1 MSDYVSPSRTRVRRS
16 AGPAPLVVAV
26 FGLAAFL
33 VGFVLFWGV
42 GTRIAGGG
50 FDIGLPSLGNG
61 GPKTE
66 EVAKGLAAP
75 VSYPVAARFDPL
87 LYRDTHY
94 VPVKGIYISS
104 WIAGSPELFAKQV
117 ALVDR
122 TELNAMVID
131 VKDATGYISYDSN
144 VPLADE
150 LKLEEHRIKDVDAL
164 ITTLREHDIFPIARI
179 VCFNDKL
186 LSAARPEWSVQ
197 SKNGGLWRDKKGVS
211 YTNPYDHRVWEYL
224 VQLAEDAVS
233 RGFREIQFDYV
244 RFPSD
249 GKISDAVYPG
259 RNGTP
264 EDAIAEFLAFARQR
278 LEARGAWLSADVF
291 GLTVHVKDDMNIGQ
305 KIEKVASNVDIVSP
319 MIYPSHYESGSYNI
333 KNPNASP
340 YETITNA
347 MADSGRR
354 LSGSGAIVRPWLQD
368 FSLGGI
374 TYGVE
379 EVKAQ
384 IKAVEDQGYT
394 EWILWD
400 PSVKYVE
407 DALRKE

>member
-1 MSDYVSPSRTRVRRS
+1 MRTRRS
-16 AGPAPLVVAV
+16 PGPANVLVVAL
-26 FGLAAFL
+26 GLVVFL
-33 VGFVLFWGV
+33 VGFFLFWGV

-50 FDIGLPSLGNG
+50 FRLGLPDFGGGEPTTGAVVGSLET
-61 GPKTE
+61 PI
-66 EVAKGLAAP
+66 
-75 VSYPVAARFDPL
+75 SYPVMVSFDPVV
-87 LYRDTHY
+87 YRDSHY
-94 VPVKGIYISS
+94 VPVRGIYISS
-104 WIAGSPELFAKQV
+104 WIAGSPELLAKQI
-117 ALVDR
+117 AMVDR

-131 VKDATGYISYDSN
+131 IKDATGYISYDSN
-144 VPLADE
+144 VALADE
-150 LKLEEHRIKDVDAL
+150 LDLEEHRIKDIDAL
-164 ITTLREHDIFPIARI
+164 LATLSEHDIFPIARI

-186 LSAARPEWSVQ
+186 LSVARPEWSVQ
-197 SKNGGLWRDKKGVS
+197 DKNGGLWRDKKKVS
-211 YTNPYDHRVWEYL
+211 YTNPYDRRVWEYL
-224 VQLAEDAVS
+224 VDLAEDAAS

-264 EDAIAEFLAFARQR
+264 EDAIAAFLAFARER
-278 LEARGAWLSADVF
+278 LEGRGVWVSADVF
-291 GLTVHVKDDMNIGQ
+291 GLTVHVKDDLGIGQ
-305 KIEKVASNVDIVSP
+305 KIEKVARNVDIVSP
-319 MIYPSHYESGSYNI
+319 MIYPSHYEPGSYNI
-333 KNPNASP
+333 EDPNSSP

-354 LSGSGAIVRPWLQD
+354 LSGTGAIVRPWLQD
-368 FSLGGI
+368 FSLGGV

-407 DALRKE
+407 AALRPE

>member
-1 MSDYVSPSRTRVRRS
+1 MRTRRS
-16 AGPAPLVVAV
+16 PDPANVLVVAL
-26 FGLAAFL
+26 GLVVFL
-33 VGFVLFWGV
+33 VGFLLFWGV

-50 FDIGLPSLGNG
+50 FRLGLPDFG
-61 GPKTE
+61 GGEPATE
-66 EVAKGLAAP
+66 EVARSLETP
-75 VSYPVAARFDPL
+75 VTYPVTMRFDPVV
-87 LYRDTHY
+87 YRDSHY

-104 WIAGSPELFAKQV
+104 WIAGSPELLAKQI

-144 VPLADE
+144 VALADE
-150 LKLEEHRIKDVDAL
+150 LDLEEHRIKDIDAL
-164 ITTLREHDIFPIARI
+164 LTTLREHDIFPIARI

-197 SKNGGLWRDKKGVS
+197 HKSGGLWRDKKKVS

-224 VQLAEDAVS
+224 VELAEDAAS

-259 RNGTP
+259 RNAAP
-264 EDAIAEFLAFARQR
+264 EDAIAEFLAFARAR
-278 LEARGAWLSADVF
+278 LEPRGVWVSADVF
-291 GLTVHVKDDMNIGQ
+291 GLTVHVKDDLGIGQ
-305 KIEKVASNVDIVSP
+305 KIEKVARNVDIVSP
-319 MIYPSHYESGSYNI
+319 MIYPSHYEPGSYNI
-333 KNPNASP
+333 EDPNSSP

-368 FSLGGI
+368 FSLGDV

-407 DALRKE
+407 EALRPE

>member
-1 MSDYVSPSRTRVRRS
+1 MSLPRTRVRRS
-16 AGPAPLVVAV
+16 AGPANVLVVV

-33 VGFVLFWGV
+33 AGFLLFWGV
-42 GTRIAGGG
+42 GTRLAGGG
-50 FDIGLPSLGNG
+50 FKLGLPHFGSGA
-61 GPKTE
+61 PQVE
-66 EVAKGLAAP
+66 EVAEGLATP
-75 VSYPVAARFDPL
+75 VVYPTTVRFDPI
-87 LYRDTHY
+87 LYRDSHY
-94 VPVKGIYISS
+94 IPVKGIYISS
-104 WIAGSPELFAKQV
+104 WVAGSPELLAKQI
-117 ALVDR
+117 AMVDR
-122 TELNAMVID
+122 TEINAMVID

-144 VPLADE
+144 VALADE
-150 LKLEEHRIKDVDAL
+150 LDLEEHRIKDLDAL
-164 ITTLREHDIFPIARI
+164 MALLKEHDILPIARI
-179 VCFNDKL
+179 VCFNDKI
-186 LSAARPEWSVQ
+186 LSARRPEWGVQ
-197 SKNGGLWRDKKGVS
+197 HKNGGLWKDRKGFS

-224 VQLAEDAVS
+224 VELAEDAAS

-259 RNGTP
+259 RDGTM

-278 LEARGAWLSADVF
+278 LEARGVWVSADVF

-305 KIEKVASNVDIVSP
+305 KIEKVARNVDIVSP
-319 MIYPSHYESGSYNI
+319 MIYPSHYEPGSYNI

-340 YETITNA
+340 YEVITNA

-354 LSGSGAIVRPWLQD
+354 LNGSGAIVRPWLQD
-368 FSLGGI
+368 FSLGDV

-384 IKAVEDQGYT
+384 IKAVEDQGYK

-400 PSVKYVE
+400 PSLKYVE
-407 DALRKE
+407 EALRPG